1 MLVMNTELLIKLVEI
16 QLKET
21 SNMKEKTP
29 DFIRKVVSLY
39 SFQLFQKGNIPLDFL
54 DDVLSDIEEEA
65 VEIYRKKTYGFLT
78 LEDYRKHKFKQNND
92 N

>member
-1 MLVMNTELLIKLVEI
+1 MNTDTLIKIVET

-29 DFIRKVVSLY
+29 DFIRKVVHIY
-39 SFQLFQKGNIPLDFL
+39 TIQLMQTGNIPLEFM
-54 DDVLSDIEEEA
+54 DDVITDIEAEA

-78 LEDYRKHKFKQNND
+78 LEDYRRHKFRQNND

>member
-1 MLVMNTELLIKLVEI
+1 MLLKIVET

-21 SNMKEKTP
+21 VNLRERTP
-29 DFIRKVVSLY
+29 DFIRKVVHLY
-39 SFQLFQKGNIPLDFL
+39 TLQLMKVGTIPLEFM
-54 DDVLSDIEEEA
+54 DDVLTDIEAEV

-78 LEDYRKHKFKQNND
+78 LEEYRRHKFRQADD

>member
-1 MLVMNTELLIKLVEI
+1 MNTDTLIKIVEV

-29 DFIRKVVSLY
+29 DFIRKVVHLY
-39 SFQLFQKGNIPLDFL
+39 SIQLMQHGNIPLDFV
-54 DDVLSDIEEEA
+54 DDVLTDIESEA

-78 LEDYRKHKFKQNND
+78 LEDYRRHKFKQTND

>member
-1 MLVMNTELLIKLVEI
+1 MNTDNLIKIVET

-29 DFIRKVVSLY
+29 DFIRKVVHLY
-39 SFQLFQKGNIPLDFL
+39 TLQLMRNGSIPLEFM
-54 DDVLSDIEEEA
+54 DDVLTDIETEA

-78 LEDYRKHKFKQNND
+78 LEEYRRHKFRQKDD

>member
-1 MLVMNTELLIKLVEI
+1 MNNDMLLKIVET

-21 SNMKEKTP
+21 VNMREKTP
-29 DFIRKVVSLY
+29 DFIRKVVHLY
-39 SFQLFQKGNIPLDFL
+39 TLQLMKTGTIPLEFM
-54 DDVLSDIEEEA
+54 DDVLTDIEAEV

-78 LEDYRKHKFKQNND
+78 LEEYRRHKFRQTDD

>member
-1 MLVMNTELLIKLVEI
+1 MNNDMLLKIVET

-21 SNMKEKTP
+21 VNMREKTP
-29 DFIRKVVSLY
+29 DFIRKVVHLY
-39 SFQLFQKGNIPLDFL
+39 TLQLMKTGTIPLEFM
-54 DDVLSDIEEEA
+54 DDVLTDIEAEV

-78 LEDYRKHKFKQNND
+78 LEEYRRHKFRQADD

>member
-1 MLVMNTELLIKLVEI
+1 MNTDTLITIVET

-29 DFIRKVVSLY
+29 DFIRKVVHLY
-39 SFQLFQKGNIPLDFL
+39 TLQLMRNGSIPLEFM
-54 DDVLSDIEEEA
+54 DDVLTDIETEA

-78 LEDYRKHKFKQNND
+78 LEEYRRHKFRQKDD

>member
-1 MLVMNTELLIKLVEI
+1 MNTDNLIKIVET

-29 DFIRKVVSLY
+29 DFIRKVVHIY
-39 SFQLFQKGNIPLDFL
+39 TIQLMQSGNIPLEFL
-54 DDVLSDIEEEA
+54 DDVITDIETEA

-78 LEDYRKHKFKQNND
+78 LEDYRRHKFRQDND